1 MTGQL
6 HLTEA
11 NLPEYLRKLG
21 LFPEG
26 TTVSVEPAGE
36 GNINWVR
43 RVQADP
49 GGPSWVVKQARPAL
63 ERFPEYRVST
73 ERAVFEAR
81 YSEVAAAFD
90 ERGILVRI
98 EHFDPVEK
106 VLVLEDLG
114 AAEPLSAALARG
126 DRSDSPVVDVASA
139 LGSFLGRV
147 HRGTRDP
154 ALARRFAN
162 DEMRRLHGDHIFL
175 LPFRGNDFPLSPAL
189 SARASRLRADAGRV
203 ARIDAAYARYQQPAG
218 ALVHADV
225 QPDNVLLAERGP
237 VLLDAEIAH
246 VGDPAFDLGLLIA
259 HLMLTA
265 VARGEPAQSA
275 APVRAAWTTYR
286 DAHGARDLARFE
298 DVARYAGIEMLR
310 RVIGAARVEAVTHDE
325 AGLAVV
331 DAGERLV
338 DVPPSSPEG
347 L

>member
-1 MTGQL
+1 VTDQL
-6 HLTEA
+6 RLTEA
-11 NLPEYLRKLG
+11 NLPEYLRKLEILPSG
-21 LFPEG
+21 ADAAI
-26 TTVSVEPAGE
+26 EPAGE

-43 RVQADP
+43 RVRTSDGA
-49 GGPSWVVKQARPAL
+49 SWVGKQARPAL
-63 ERFPEYRVST
+63 ERFPEHRVST

-81 YSEVAAAFD
+81 SGEVAAAFD
-90 ERGILVRI
+90 DRGILVRI

-114 AAEPLSAALARG
+114 GAEPLSAALTRG
-126 DRSDSPVVDVASA
+126 DQAGVLDAASA
-139 LGSFLGRV
+139 LGSFLGSV

-154 ALARRFAN
+154 QLARRFAN
-162 DEMRRLHGDHIFL
+162 DEMRRLHGDHIFS
-175 LPFRGNDFPLSPAL
+175 LPFRENDFPLSPAL
-189 SARASRLRADAGRV
+189 SARAGQLRANAQRL
-203 ARIDAAYARYQQPAG
+203 ARIDAAYARYQEPVG

-259 HLMLTA
+259 HLLLTP
-265 VARGEPAQSA
+265 VARGKRA
-275 APVRAAWTTYR
+275 RAATAVGAAWSAYC
-286 DAHGARDLARFE
+286 DAHGVRDLVRFE

-310 RVIGAARVEAVTHDE
+310 RTIGAARVGAVARDE

-338 DVPPSSPEG
+338 DAPPSTIEE
-347 L
+347 LNA

>member
-21 LFPEG
+21 TLPEG
-26 TTVSVEPAGE
+26 VSVAVEPAGE

-43 RVQADP
+43 RVRSSDGA
-49 GGPSWVVKQARPAL
+49 SWVVKQARPAL

-81 YSEVAAAFD
+81 YGEVAAAFD
-90 ERGILVRI
+90 DRGILVRI

-114 AAEPLSAALARG
+114 AAVSLSAALARG
-126 DRSDSPVVDVASA
+126 DHARVVGVASA

-162 DEMRRLHGDHIFL
+162 DEMRRLHGDHIFS
-175 LPFRGNDFPLSPAL
+175 LPFRENDFPLSPAL
-189 SARASRLRADAGRV
+189 SARASHLRANAERV
-203 ARIDAAYARYQQPAG
+203 ARIDAAYARYQEPVG

-246 VGDPAFDLGLLIA
+246 VGDPAFDLGLLLA
-259 HLMLTA
+259 HLLLTP
-265 VARGEPAQSA
+265 VAQGEPAQAETFVSA
-275 APVRAAWTTYR
+275 AWSAYR

-298 DVARYAGIEMLR
+298 DAARYAGIEMLR
-310 RVIGAARVEAVTHDE
+310 RTIGAARVEAVVRDE
-325 AGLAVV
+325 AGLAVI

-338 DVPPSSPEG
+338 DAPPGSPEG